1 MSKVYNLSD
10 EDSRE
15 WLDNVRY
22 SAGDTFSLE
31 SLNKAVETLVR
42 AGTTRT
48 RIPAADFV
56 SYL

>member
-22 SAGDTFSLE
+22 SAGDTVSLE
-31 SLNKAVETLVR
+31 SLNKAVETQVR

-48 RIPAADFV
+48 RIPAAD
-56 SYL
+56 